1 MPFIRHKESACP
13 NRRQAMSGFSRVAGI
28 AAGMALSVA
37 LLSGSGGLARAQSDL
52 GEIEKA
58 ARNEGPM
65 TWYVSFYG
73 ASIAEQAAAA
83 FAKKYPGLKVNV
95 VRATT
100 GGTFQRLTQDLRA
113 KNTIAS
119 VVTMSGVGDYYGILM
134 RDKQLME
141 YTPKGANQ
149 IIDVA
154 KPTIV
159 PGYVYPMGGG
169 IMSIAYNTKLVP
181 PDQAPKS
188 WSDIADGK
196 WGNKLVLG
204 HPSFSA
210 FDAALVVWLSQEKG
224 WDFFKNVRKEDPLI
238 QRSTFDAITSITSGE
253 RPVGAIPDGMVAESA
268 KKGNPI
274 AIVYPT
280 DGSLFI
286 LGFTAILKDAPQPNT
301 AKLFTEFLLSK
312 EHAQIVV
319 DNYYHS
325 VIAGVS
331 RNLAG
336 GRKLGD
342 IKLIPLLPSPEYEKT
357 LKESTDEW
365 LDIFG
370 G

>member
-1 MPFIRHKESACP
+1 MAIMKREELP
-13 NRRQAMSGFSRVAGI
+13 NPARRQLGAMCGRI
-28 AAGMALSVA
+28 AAGMALAAV
-37 LLSGSGGLARAQSDL
+37 LLSGMDGTARAQSSLAD
-52 GEIEKA
+52 IEA
-58 ARNEGPM
+58 AAKNEGPM

-100 GGTFQRLTQDLRA
+100 GGIFQRLNQDLRA
-113 KNTIAS
+113 KNTAAS
-119 VVTMSGVGDYYGILM
+119 VVTMSGVGDYYGILL

-141 YTPKGANQ
+141 YTPQGAGQ

-169 IMSIAYNTKLVP
+169 IMSIAYNTKLVTP
-181 PDQAPKS
+181 EQAPKS
-188 WSDIADGK
+188 WADIANGK
-196 WGNKLVLG
+196 WDNKLVMG
-204 HPSFSA
+204 HPSFSG
-210 FDAALVVWLSQEKG
+210 FDAALVVWLAQEKG
-224 WDFFKNVRKEDPLI
+224 WDFFKDVKKEDPLI

-253 RPVGAIPDGMVAESA
+253 RTVGFIPDGMVAESA
-268 KKGNPI
+268 QKGNPI
-274 AIVYPT
+274 TIVYPT

-286 LGFTAILKDAPQPNT
+286 MGFTSIMKDAPQPNT

-312 EHAQIVV
+312 EHAQIVI

-325 VIAGVS
+325 VIQGVS
-331 RNLAG
+331 RDLAG
-336 GRKLGD
+336 GKKLSD
-342 IKLIPLLPSPEYEKT
+342 IKLVPLLPSADYEAK
-357 LKESTDEW
+357 LKKSTDEW